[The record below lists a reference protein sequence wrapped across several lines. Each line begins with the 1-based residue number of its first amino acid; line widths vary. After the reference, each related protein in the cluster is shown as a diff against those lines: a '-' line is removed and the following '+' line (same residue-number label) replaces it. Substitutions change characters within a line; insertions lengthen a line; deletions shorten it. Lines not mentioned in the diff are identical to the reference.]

1 MAGRLKL
8 AAQVLAL
15 ALVTGLFALLVWKL
29 ATQDEGAAP
38 KLGRGETPRAPGFTL
53 DRLDRPGKLSLAS
66 YRGRPVIINFWASW
80 CIPCKEEAP
89 LLESVWK
96 QYRGRGLVVLGVDIN
111 DVRGEARRFA
121 RENRMTY
128 PLVYD
133 GPGETT
139 TEYGLT
145 GVPETFFV
153 ARSGRLVCDRLQAGV
168 HLDAN
173 KERFDECVQEVLG
186 A

>member
-1 MAGRLKL
+1 MTGRLKL

-15 ALVTGLFALLVWKL
+15 GLVTGLFALLVWKV

-38 KLGRGETPRAPGFTL
+38 KLVRGETPLAPNFRL
-53 DRLDRPGKLSLAS
+53 DRLDRPGKLSLAA
-66 YRGRPVIINFWASW
+66 YRGRPVVLNFWASW
-80 CIPCKEEAP
+80 CVPCKQEAP

-96 QYRGRGLVVLGVDIN
+96 RHRGKGLVVLGVDIN
-111 DVRGEARRFA
+111 DLKGDARRLA
-121 RENRMTY
+121 RENKMSY

-133 GPGETT
+133 GVGETT
-139 TEYGLT
+139 TDYGLT

-153 ARSGRLVCDRLQAGV
+153 ARNGRLVCERLQAGV
-168 HLDAN
+168 HLEGN
-173 KERFDECVQEVLG
+173 RERFDECVQEVLG

>member
-8 AAQVLAL
+8 TAQVLAL

-38 KLGRGETPRAPGFTL
+38 KLGRGETPPAPGFTL

-121 RENRMTY
+121 RENRMSY

-139 TEYGLT
+139 TDYGLT

-168 HLDAN
+168 HLKEN
-173 KERFDECVQEVLG
+173 KERFEECVQEVLG

>member
-1 MAGRLKL
+1 MTGRLKL

-38 KLGRGETPRAPGFTL
+38 KLGRGETPLAPGFRL
-53 DRLDRPGKLSLAS
+53 DRLDRTGKLSLAS

-139 TEYGLT
+139 TDYGLT

-168 HLDAN
+168 HLEAN

>member
-8 AAQVLAL
+8 SAQVLAL
-15 ALVTGLFALLVWKL
+15 ALVTGLFALLVWKV

-38 KLGRGETPRAPGFTL
+38 KLGRGETPAAPDFRL
-53 DRLDRPGKLSLAS
+53 DRLDGPGKLSLAS

-89 LLESVWK
+89 LLESVW
-96 QYRGRGLVVLGVDIN
+96 QRYRDRGLVVVGIDIN
-111 DVRGEARRFA
+111 DLRGDARRFA
-121 RENRMTY
+121 RENKMSY

-133 GPGETT
+133 GPGRTT
-139 TEYGLT
+139 SDYGLT

-153 ARSGRLVCDRLQAGV
+153 ARSGRLVCEHLQAGL
-168 HLDAN
+168 HIEEN
-173 KERFDECVQEVLG
+173 RERFDECVQEVLG